1 MQKKLLTSLLVAPI
15 SIGALANIQI
25 VPDLANSGE
34 GWSQTGIS
42 GATNVFNGS
51 GVTVP
56 LGSGIISRS
65 LGTLKPGTYII
76 TFVNPDNLKVSITTG
91 NTPVASTI
99 GDDGSVK
106 FTVVT
111 EGVYTLTINGK
122 DQSKAYSFG
131 SATLEIDFDLSAIQ
145 AGFNESLNGM
155 QPLTEVPADDTSS
168 AAAELRSKKEAL
180 DQEIAG
186 LKDKVAALAET
197 IDCYND
203 NGFWKGEG
211 KDDISVAIAVLQTK
225 VDAYN
230 DKVSTETDTY
240 TTITSNQNALNEL
253 NQGVKDYKTQLA
265 NLNELVGDDETY
277 VINTTADEKAAAEKD
292 LKAWEDEIADKY
304 ADLEQKDIT
313 VDETI
318 KTALEEALTA
328 YRNAIT
334 EAKADWDAYS
344 AVIAL
349 QTQLGVKTNEA
360 LTAIGAYKGLAPIP
374 DDYSKYLKDQTDL
387 INKTYADALSA
398 CTIRGKEDPTVA
410 DGLKGFVASKEADT
424 ETINDAIA
432 TLNQLVTDNNTI
444 NEKYVADDNM
454 VLTYQKN
461 LDEVIADTN
470 KFAEALPA
478 DEKATFEGLKTDA
491 QNAITD
497 LVKLL
502 NGDYDADYT
511 TQKQAVDDAMDALNE
526 YIAAWTPV
534 IELYDLLDAFKQHLN
549 ELQENSGVPTT
560 TFNLSDKFAGTITAL
575 EGSIKDIY
583 TGKEP
588 SEFDSAD
595 IENVKQTIADET
607 TYSDQL
613 MKAYVDAYNAVKD
626 YNTKIAAFEKIVNA
640 KYIAPAGSDSWHLG
654 STWTNANYRANDS
667 RYKALIDKQT
677 ELKQSLAEVA
687 ALDAQAC
694 FDAANALT
702 KAITE
707 WHCDAKV
714 RKALLDYEVAATGA
728 NYNVADNAITLLN
741 DYAQDGEYE
750 GKGVKDMPDI
760 AGFQTTLAAI
770 KADLNALGQN
780 TYPDVEKWDAI
791 DQRIDDLLKQL
802 DEAYAKVKALKDNQA
817 AYDDLK
823 DAFDKAFGGGAFV
836 GPDVPALDGLNAH
849 NQATSVD
856 PALTYYDNLINGSD
870 SKSLK
875 SLLDALKS
883 DIDKALNDF
892 NAVNQKETLQNR
904 INGLEQEIQNTKDAI
919 TANQSAY
926 ETQLAKSASVLA
938 SLNEIK
944 AEIEAMG
951 DTDTQN
957 LQQIKDWGTAVESLI
972 NNDLTAEDLAVLASY
987 GKGASSA
994 DNKKHMDE
1002 YDRILNAAKEI
1013 QSQCKASIGD
1023 LVSEANQVWLHQ
1035 WTDQVKLMNA
1045 EYKAAIDQYNAYYR
1059 LTNPNYRAYILSV
1072 VETHKDI
1079 YQFSKLITDKDGSV
1093 QGAINAQTENQNVLS
1108 QAEYE
1113 VYVEQATDLINEIKE
1128 KVAEMTDDA
1137 NKAAE
1142 AYYNDEQGLSAETD
1156 DLSKGVSKPEAD
1168 QAIADA
1174 ARAMMAAG
1182 ISGSITDSET
1192 NLGKALAKASGL
1204 YTAAVDSYDN
1214 AFEDG
1219 KPKADFSL
1227 SIMDNIANNLD
1238 KVPGAIDLQ
1247 AAALNQW
1254 TDSYDTAK
1262 ATFEDL
1268 TNRLN
1273 AVTQPDNESRATL
1286 QGYADAAAELNT
1298 QATGNHTNLIDELHG
1313 YLTQLEEILS
1323 NATDLVQDAETK
1335 FALDEANKN
1344 AFDAYT
1350 LQAQQLEDEL
1360 AKLKKFVASLAGRI
1374 DFTPIQTAIDDAKK
1388 AVENNKETLASD
1400 QTKELVDKL
1409 FTTAENAIENGY
1421 PSEQSSE
1428 NVAIQTL
1435 YDQTRV
1441 AFNNA
1446 KAALLADESK
1456 CTLTLDELN
1465 DIEEQIN
1472 SYIVIANVINGLPLT
1487 TDVDKSMYQARAI
1500 AVETGLSDIYVKLQS
1515 SYNDSDLKPD
1525 GNPVDG
1531 IVADLQ
1537 SVYDSVNEA
1546 IAAAQGELDKDYTY
1560 DEKTGY
1566 QEQLD
1571 DLKTQLDAVKAAW
1584 EADGNKVVMTAD
1596 NRKADMEAIQAA
1608 VTELEQQIKAA
1619 NDAAQAD
1626 LDKAAAN
1633 KTAFDALTAD
1643 LNAIQTELE
1652 AIEALSEE
1660 YGLKE
1665 AYQRYFDNVQEAID
1679 EETATLQDLYDQK
1692 ELADEINHPDFNYL
1706 TSYLAMLRKHVET
1719 TNYTTLQRNA
1729 YQAVTDAQEA
1739 LNQKV
1744 VPEIKAEEQTKLDE
1758 INSSVDEQAQ
1768 RYAQALSLY
1777 NTSDMTDEDLQIFYN
1792 TLHDIDAKLKELAAQ
1807 AAEINATAAANVF
1820 IPGDVNE
1827 NPDGE
1832 VNTFDL
1838 QLLLSWIGDRMTYT
1852 ELYEQSPVQ
1861 AAAAD
1866 LDGNQRLNVA
1876 DATMLINIILNEAN
1890 NVDPNSVARRVAP
1903 AGHFSTDN
1911 NIALKRVSSENG
1923 VRDYVVELTNSMN
1936 FIAGQ
1941 FDVKL
1946 PAGMTL
1952 TDVTLDSRAAG
1963 HEAMLFDNGG
1973 GNYRVIVFS
1982 MSNATFS
1989 GNSGSLVHLTIEGI
2003 GTPEIQNAIFADEY
2017 FNGIEIK
2024 AAESSMIEMIQEGAV
2039 NVKEHIYDAAGRM
2052 MNGVKRGI
2060 NIIRK
2065 SDGTTTKE
2073 LH

>member
-25 VPDLANSGE
+25 VQDLANSGE

-111 EGVYTLTINGK
+111 EGDYTLTINGK

-168 AAAELRSKKEAL
+168 AAEELRSEKEAL

-211 KDDISVAIAVLQTK
+211 KDDISVAIAALQDK

-230 DKVSTETDTY
+230 DNVSTETDTY
-240 TTITSNQNALNEL
+240 TTITSNQTALDDL
-253 NQGVKDYKTQLA
+253 NQGVEDYKTQLDD
-265 NLNELVGDDETY
+265 LKKLVGEDETY
-277 VINTTADEKAAAEKD
+277 VINTTADEKDAAENA
-292 LKAWEDEIADKY
+292 LNAWEVEIDAKY

-328 YRNAIT
+328 YSKAIT

-432 TLNQLVTDNNTI
+432 TLNQLVIDNKTI
-444 NEKYVADDNM
+444 NEKYVDDDNM
-454 VLTYQKN
+454 VLTYQEN
-461 LDEVIADTN
+461 LDKVIADTN
-470 KFAEALPA
+470 KFAKALPA

-511 TQKQAVDDAMDALNE
+511 TQKQAVDDAMEALNE

-534 IELYDLLDAFKQHLN
+534 IELYDLLDAFQQHLN
-549 ELQENSGVPTT
+549 ELQENSGVSTT

-613 MKAYVDAYNAVKD
+613 MKAYVDAYTAVND
-626 YNTKIAAFEKIVNA
+626 YNTKIAAFEKNVDA
-640 KYIAPAGSDSWHLG
+640 KSIIRDGSWYPG
-654 STWTNANYRANDS
+654 STWTNANYRATDS

-677 ELKQSLAEVA
+677 ELNRSLAEVA

-702 KAITE
+702 EAITE

-760 AGFQTTLAAI
+760 AGFRTTLAAI
-770 KADLNALGQN
+770 KADLNALGPD

-791 DQRIDDLLKQL
+791 DQRIEDLLKQL
-802 DEAYAKVKALKDNQA
+802 DEAYAKVKALKENQA

-904 INGLEQEIQNTKDAI
+904 INGLDQEIQNTKDAI

-957 LQQIKDWGTAVESLI
+957 LQQIKDWVTAVESLI

-1023 LVSEANQVWLHQ
+1023 LVSEANQVWLDQ
-1035 WTDQVKLMNA
+1035 WTGQVKLMNA

-1079 YQFSKLITDKDGSV
+1079 YQFSKLITDKDGFV
-1093 QGAINAQTENQNVLS
+1093 QGDIKAQTDNKNVLR
-1108 QAEYE
+1108 QDEYD
-1113 VYVEQATDLINEIKE
+1113 VYVEQATDLIKEIQE
-1128 KVAEMTDDA
+1128 KVAKMTDDA
-1137 NKAAE
+1137 NKAAK

-1156 DLSKGVSKPEAD
+1156 GLSKGVSKPEAD
-1168 QAIADA
+1168 KAIDDA
-1174 ARAMMAAG
+1174 ASAMMAAG

-1192 NLGKALAKASGL
+1192 NLGKALAKAYGF
-1204 YTAAVDSYDN
+1204 YNAAVESYNN
-1214 AFEDG
+1214 AFEDEDG

-1262 ATFEDL
+1262 ATFKELTDRLED
-1268 TNRLN
+1268 
-1273 AVTQPDNESRATL
+1273 VTQTDNESRTTL

-1400 QTKELVDKL
+1400 QTKELVDQL

-1428 NVAIQTL
+1428 NVAIGTL

-1465 DIEEQIN
+1465 DIEEKIN
-1472 SYIVIANVINGLPLT
+1472 LYIDSANEINGLLLT
-1487 TDVDKSMYQARAI
+1487 TDDDKSMYKTRAI
-1500 AVETGLSDIYVKLQS
+1500 EVETGLSDIYVKLQS

-1571 DLKTQLDAVKAAW
+1571 DLKAQLDAVKAAW

-1596 NRKADMEAIQAA
+1596 TRKADMEAIQAA
-1608 VTELEQQIKAA
+1608 VTELEQQIKDA

-1744 VPEIKAEEQTKLDE
+1744 VPEIKAEEQIKLDE

-1768 RYAQALSLY
+1768 LYEQALSLY
-1777 NTSDMTDEDLQIFYN
+1777 NTSDMTAEDLQIFYN
-1792 TLHDIDAKLKELAAQ
+1792 TLHDIDAELKGLAAQ

-1838 QLLLSWIGDRMTYT
+1838 QLILSWIGDRMTYT

-1866 LDGNQRLNVA
+1866 LDENKRLNVA

-2017 FNGIEIK
+2017 CNGIEIK